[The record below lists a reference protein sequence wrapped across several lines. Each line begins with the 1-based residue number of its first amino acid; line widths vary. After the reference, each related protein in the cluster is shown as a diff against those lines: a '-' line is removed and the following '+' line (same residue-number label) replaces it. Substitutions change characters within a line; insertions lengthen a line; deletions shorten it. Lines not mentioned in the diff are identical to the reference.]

1 MNVAAAFIFLIQE
14 VVIPFI
20 ILSCFPFKTVFF
32 FFFASPVCT
41 FPLSRWSSILCVCFL
56 KPFVLWWKLLACCCS
71 LTSDRLPSLQISF
84 HPQRHFQLGERC
96 CALWQAV
103 MSMGSL
109 REGLDGMRFRST
121 CFGSFFSGHG
131 CGFHRPAVENGS
143 VWWLSLH
150 MLPLDLTCSFCQN
163 MNLCHSENAV
173 TSAGTIRVKCFLPV
187 LWDFKIIW
195 KIHFQY
201 P

>member
-20 ILSCFPFKTVFF
+20 ILSCFPFKTLFLQAQSAHF
-32 FFFASPVCT
+32 LCHAE
-41 FPLSRWSSILCVCFL
+41 LLYCVCFL

-71 LTSDRLPSLQISF
+71 LTVDRLLSLQTPF
-84 HPQRHFQLGERC
+84 HPQRRFQSGEWC

-103 MSMGSL
+103 MSTGSL
-109 REGLDGMRFRST
+109 GEALDGVSFRST
-121 CFGSFFSGHG
+121 CFGGFFSGHG
-131 CGFHRPAVENGS
+131 CSLHRPAVENSS

-150 MLPLDLTCSFCQN
+150 MLPLDLSCLFCQN
-163 MNLCHSENAV
+163 MDFCHSENAV
-173 TSAGTIRVKCFLPV
+173 TSAGAIRVKCFLPE
-187 LWDFKIIW
+187 LWDFKIVW
-195 KIHFQY
+195 KIHFHY